1 MRCPACGVAMAAR
14 SFGPVD
20 VDFCELGCGGLWFDW
35 AELAK
40 VDEPHEGFGEALD
53 AALARPPRK
62 PRSAPLRCA
71 RCDVPMREHLYRN
84 LPRILIDECYGCRGF
99 FLDPGELRAIRE
111 TLGARQQRQSAVD
124 QLLATDVVFRRHQI
138 EAEKEATRLRAL
150 ELIAEGLARKLPW
163 SIS

>member
-1 MRCPACGVAMAAR
+1 M
-14 SFGPVD
+14 
-20 VDFCELGCGGLWFDW
+20 
-35 AELAK
+35 
-40 VDEPHEGFGEALD
+40 GEQ
-53 AALARPPRK
+53 
-62 PRSAPLRCA
+62 
-71 RCDVPMREHLYRN
+71 LYRN
-84 LPRILIDECYGCRGF
+84 LPRFLIDECYGCRGF